1 MEGDLRAYMQ
11 IKADKITEKDITKQK
26 IASIKKDIYLNKSKI
41 IIIQLKKKGSVK
53 FRKNKILILE
63 YKEMKRIKK
72 I

>member
-41 IIIQLKKKGSVK
+41 III
-53 FRKNKILILE
+53 
-63 YKEMKRIKK
+63 
-72 I
+72 